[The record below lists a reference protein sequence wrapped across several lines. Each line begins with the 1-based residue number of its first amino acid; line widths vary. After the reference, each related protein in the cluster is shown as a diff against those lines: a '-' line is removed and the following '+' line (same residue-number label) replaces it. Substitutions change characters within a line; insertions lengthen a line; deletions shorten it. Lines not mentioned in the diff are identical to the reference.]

1 MAKGS
6 HTWTEILNQPRSW
19 RATLEALAA
28 QRPALERF
36 LGRVE
41 FDQILVV
48 GCGSTHYL
56 AQSAAATLT
65 HCTGVPARAF
75 PSSELWL
82 FPDVVRAERSLLL
95 AISRSG
101 TTTETLRA
109 VERFRQ
115 VSNGPVMVITCHGQ
129 SPLAQQADLALVAA
143 EAQEQSVAQTRS
155 FTSMLLL
162 SEALAA
168 ILAGDPAMLERLQRL
183 PAALDGLVSRMG
195 DLPRRLGVE
204 QEITNIF
211 YLGGGPLYGLANEA
225 MLKTKEMS
233 LSHTEAYHA
242 LEFRHG
248 PMSMVNPQTL
258 VVGLLSDRCLAEE
271 VRVLEDV
278 KRLGAR
284 TLALVEDEARLA
296 GWTADHVVELCSG
309 LGEWERGPLYL
320 PPVQHLAYHRAMAK
334 GLDPDRPINLRAVVE
349 L

>member
-1 MAKGS
+1 
-6 HTWTEILNQPRSW
+6 
-19 RATLEALAA
+19 
-28 QRPALERF
+28 
-36 LGRVE
+36 
-41 FDQILVV
+41 
-48 GCGSTHYL
+48 
-56 AQSAAATLT
+56 
-65 HCTGVPARAF
+65 
-75 PSSELWL
+75 
-82 FPDVVRAERSLLL
+82 
-95 AISRSG
+95 
-101 TTTETLRA
+101 
-109 VERFRQ
+109 
-115 VSNGPVMVITCHGQ
+115 
-129 SPLAQQADLALVAA
+129 
-143 EAQEQSVAQTRS
+143 
-155 FTSMLLL
+155 MLLL